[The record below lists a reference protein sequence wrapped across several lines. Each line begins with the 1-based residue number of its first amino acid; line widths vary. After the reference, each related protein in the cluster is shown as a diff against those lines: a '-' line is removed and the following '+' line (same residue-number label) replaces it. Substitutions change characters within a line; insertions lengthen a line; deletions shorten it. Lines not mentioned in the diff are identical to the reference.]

1 MESRFVDRLVIRVS
15 GGRGGD
21 GIVAFRREA
30 FVPRGGPSGGDG
42 GKGGDVIL
50 RVDTNLATL
59 ADLPSGTLFKAGDG
73 RPGGPNQRTGRAGED
88 SILPVPPGTTVTD
101 LDTGEE
107 LGDLSAD
114 GAELLVARGGS
125 PGRGNARFKS
135 PRRQAPRFVTRGR
148 PGESR
153 RIALDLKLIAD
164 AGLLGL
170 PNAGKS
176 TLLAK
181 VSRARPRIGDYPF
194 TTLHPCL
201 GVVERARGFSFVLA
215 DLPGLVEGAS
225 TGAGLGLEFL
235 RHAERT
241 SLLVFVLAP
250 DLDIPPEAQ
259 LEILRGELTAYSGI
273 PPSRDSI
280 FILSKADLL
289 TEDSRRTILDR
300 LPSGTIAVSA
310 STSQGVEEFLTK
322 LSRAV
327 LEARRSSQVRS
338 SAPHGRERA
347 EPS

>member
-59 ADLPSGTLFKAGDG
+59 ADFPSGTLFKAGDG
-73 RPGGPNQRTGRAGED
+73 HPGGPNQRTGRSGED
-88 SILPVPPGTTVTD
+88 SILPVPPGTIVTD
-101 LDTGEE
+101 LDSGQE
-107 LGDLSAD
+107 LGDLSAEGVELVVAKG
-114 GAELLVARGGS
+114 GA
-125 PGRGNARFKS
+125 PGHGNARFKS
-135 PRRQAPRFVTRGR
+135 SRRQAPRFATRGR

-176 TLLAK
+176 TLLSK
-181 VSRARPRIGDYPF
+181 VSRARPRIGGYPF

-201 GVVERARGFSFVLA
+201 GVIERARGFSFVLA

-225 TGAGLGLEFL
+225 AGAGLGLRFL

-241 SLLVFVLAP
+241 SLLVFVVAP
-250 DLDIPPEAQ
+250 DLDAPPEVQ
-259 LEILRGELTAYSGI
+259 LDILRRELDAYSVI
-273 PPSRDSI
+273 LPSRSSI
-280 FILSKADLL
+280 FLLSKADLL
-289 TEDSRRTILDR
+289 TEDSRRAILAR
-300 LPSGTIAVSA
+300 LPDGAIAVSA
-310 STSQGVEEFLTK
+310 ATGEGVEEFLER

-327 LEARRSSQVRS
+327 AEARRSSQRRS
-338 SAPHGRERA
+338 SAPRGGEQA

>member
-21 GIVAFRREA
+21 GMVAFRREA

-59 ADLPSGTLFKAGDG
+59 ADFPSGTLFKAGDG
-73 RPGGPNQRTGRAGED
+73 RPGGPNQRTGRTGED

-101 LDTGEE
+101 LDSGEE
-107 LGDLSAD
+107 LGDLSAE
-114 GAELLVARGGS
+114 GAELVVAKGGA
-125 PGRGNARFKS
+125 PGHGNARYKS
-135 PRRQAPRFVTRGR
+135 SRRQAPRFATRGR

-153 RIALDLKLIAD
+153 RIALDLRLIAD

-176 TLLAK
+176 TLLSR

-225 TGAGLGLEFL
+225 SGAGLGLRFL

-250 DLDIPPEAQ
+250 DLDTSPEAQ
-259 LEILRGELTAYSGI
+259 IEILRGELTAYSGI
-273 PPSRDSI
+273 LQSRDSI

-289 TEDSRRTILDR
+289 TEDRRRTILDR
-300 LPSGTIAVSA
+300 LPDGTLAVSA
-310 STSQGVEEFLTK
+310 ATGEGVEEFLTK
-322 LSRAV
+322 LSKAV
-327 LEARRSSQVRS
+327 REARSSSQGQS
-338 SAPHGRERA
+338 SAPRGGERA
-347 EPS
+347 ETS